1 MLGSALRWLG
11 HDWPDRRCSQS
22 IDALTASVWFIRRR
36 GQHFPK
42 YPSETLLVVDLIETG
57 EPPRPHPLDDR
68 RGQPMHPRRRH
79 PARQRRS
86 SDNGHDLIA
95 LTCTSDAGSRLID
108 PLATVET
115 TSHIARAGRCAGQR
129 PTADPPRR
137 PPPCRGPPVVS
148 SRDCSSGP
156 TRALA
161 SGDTPRVRPASMNS
175 RRRKPVPNR

>member
-1 MLGSALRWLG
+1 MSPAPQSPTAPTTPVFVLGSALRWLG

-57 EPPRPHPLDDR
+57 EPLARIHWMIDEVNR
-68 RGQPMHPRRRH
+68 CTRGDAIR
-79 PARQRRS
+79 ARQRRS

-95 LTCTSDAGSRLID
+95 LTCTSDAGSRLTD

-115 TSHIARAGRCAGQR
+115 TSLIARAGRCAGQR
-129 PTADPPRR
+129 PTADSAATTASLPGST
-137 PPPCRGPPVVS
+137 RGLI
-148 SRDCSSGP
+148 
-156 TRALA
+156 A
-161 SGDTPRVRPASMNS
+161 
-175 RRRKPVPNR
+175 